1 MLCNATFSPS
11 NSTKAQPTPIIIKQ
25 CQNFACICV
34 MMFLSVI
41 FGSVYI
47 FLHTFDWEDNY
58 WLFLFTIAIISIEL
72 YFSLFEQDSL
82 FWDSP
87 SPTHHKIENWKCQYT
102 FLGTLAYPDVY
113 HQSVVPVSSL
123 QSSHHPVPGLG
134 EGLCSDGFCLDEE
147 VMVATLYGLEG
158 LVVTAWHLVK
168 FLLTILISVTSYRN
182 VWSKPCQ

>member
-1 MLCNATFSPS
+1 MLHFLHPTLRKLSHNH
-11 NSTKAQPTPIIIKQ
+11 KAMSKF
-25 CQNFACICV
+25 CLYLRNDVFVGYLWICV
-34 MMFLSVI
+34 
-41 FGSVYI
+41 SVYI
-47 FLHTFDWEDNY
+47 FLHMFDWENNY

-87 SPTHHKIENWKCQYT
+87 SSTHHKIENWKCQYT
-102 FLGTLAYPDVY
+102 FLGTLADPDVY

-147 VMVATLYGLEG
+147 VMVSTLYGLEG

-168 FLLTILISVTSYRN
+168 FLSTILISVTSYRN

>member
-47 FLHTFDWEDNY
+47 FLHMFDWENNY

-87 SPTHHKIENWKCQYT
+87 SPAHHNVENWKCQYT
-102 FLGTLAYPDVY
+102 FLSRSWCLPSISGPRFLTAVFLPPSPRSRRR
-113 HQSVVPVSSL
+113 SVFGWVLSRWRGDG
-123 QSSHHPVPGLG
+123 SHPLWSWRSCRH
-134 EGLCSDGFCLDEE
+134 CL
-147 VMVATLYGLEG
+147 
-158 LVVTAWHLVK
+158 
-168 FLLTILISVTSYRN
+168 TSCEIPIN
-182 VWSKPCQ
+182 NSH